1 MKTQYWK
8 KKKKVIYIFGDDEE
22 LIMRFSIEVEMELL
36 VRKA

>member
-1 MKTQYWK
+1 MKTQYW

-22 LIMRFSIEVEMELL
+22 LIMRFSIEVEIELL